1 MSVEEYLERERTS
14 DEKHEYIDGLVY
26 AMAGGSLRHAA
37 IAQNVGSML
46 RDALRGRACL
56 VLSSD
61 ARVHVPETRL
71 YTYPDVTVLCGQAR
85 TDPKDRHS
93 LTNPTLVVEVLSEG
107 TEAHDRGAKAAHYRR
122 MKDLR
127 AYLLVSTDA
136 QRLELYERADDG
148 RWILTEA
155 EGDAALA
162 IPSLEV
168 ELRIADVYAGL
179 DLLGDIEPPAA

>member
-1 MSVEEYLERERTS
+1 
-14 DEKHEYIDGLVY
+14 
-26 AMAGGSLRHAA
+26 
-37 IAQNVGSML
+37 
-46 RDALRGRACL
+46 
-56 VLSSD
+56 
-61 ARVHVPETRL
+61 
-71 YTYPDVTVLCGQAR
+71 
-85 TDPKDRHS
+85 
-93 LTNPTLVVEVLSEG
+93 
-107 TEAHDRGAKAAHYRR
+107 

-136 QRLELYERADDG
+136 QRLELYERTDDG

-179 DLLGDIEPPAA
+179 ELLGDIEPPAA